1 MKKLFIIAFA
11 ATVFASCNKDLS
23 GLNVDVKRPTVV
35 PSYAL
40 FTNAER
46 NFADYIITSDVNTN
60 VFRLIT
66 QQWTQTTYTDESN
79 YNIYTRTIP
88 DNTWTSLYRDVLK
101 DAEEAKTV
109 IPTDVTDAGQQKN
122 EIAICD
128 ILQVHA
134 YYILVNTF
142 GNIPY
147 SQALKDSIY
156 FPNFDDAQTVY
167 MDLLSRLDADIAA
180 LDPNAESFGDAD
192 IVYNGDVNLWLKYA
206 NSLKLKMGI
215 LIADV
220 DPEKA
225 KSIVEAAASNVFTS
239 GSDNA
244 MFYYYAASP
253 NTNPVWADIV
263 QSQRTDFVAAN
274 TFIDLLNSLNDP
286 RRPLYFTKDP
296 NSNYSGGIPGKG
308 NSYGAFS
315 HFTDK
320 VIAPDAPAP
329 LLTYSE
335 VEFALAE
342 AAARGMNVGGTAEEH
357 YNKAI
362 TASIE
367 EWGGTAT
374 EASNYIAQPD
384 VNYATAPGDWRQ
396 KIGTQLYIAL
406 YNRGFEAWTA
416 IRRLDYPELQEPLN
430 AVSDFP
436 VRFTYPVDEQNIN
449 TANYDQAAQA
459 IGGDDVTTKL
469 FWDKN

>member
-1 MKKLFIIAFA
+1 MKKLLTIVLA
-11 ATVFASCNKDLS
+11 AAAFASCNKDLS
-23 GLNVDVKRPTVV
+23 ALNVDVKRPTVV

-46 NFADYIITSDVNTN
+46 NFADYITTSDVNTN

-88 DNTWTSLYRDVLK
+88 DNMWISLYRDVLK
-101 DAEEAKTV
+101 DAEEAKKI

-142 GNIPY
+142 GNVPY
-147 SQALKDSIY
+147 TQALKDSIY
-156 FPNFDDAQTVY
+156 FPKFDDAQTVY
-167 MDLLSRLDADIAA
+167 MDLLTRLDADIAA
-180 LDPNAESFGDAD
+180 LDPNAESFGEAD
-192 IVYNGDVNLWLKYA
+192 IVYKGDVNLWIKYA
-206 NSLKLKMGI
+206 NTLKLKMGI
-215 LIADV
+215 LLADV
-220 DPEKA
+220 DPGKA
-225 KSIVEAAASNVFTS
+225 KSLVEAAASNAFTS
-239 GSDNA
+239 SNDNA
-244 MFYYYAASP
+244 LFYYYAASP
-253 NTNPVWADIV
+253 NTNPVWGDIV

-274 TFIDLLNSLNDP
+274 TFIDLMNSLNDP

-296 NSNYSGGIPGKG
+296 NGNYSGGVPGKG
-308 NSYGAFS
+308 NSYGTFS

-320 VIAPDAPAP
+320 VLAPDAPAP

-335 VEFALAE
+335 VEFILAE
-342 AAARGMNVGGTAEEH
+342 AAARGMNVGGTIEEH
-357 YNKAI
+357 YNKGI

-367 EWGGTAT
+367 EWGGTAA
-374 EASNYIAQPD
+374 EANTYIAQPK
-384 VNYATAPGDWRQ
+384 VNYATAPSDWKQ
-396 KIGTQLYIAL
+396 KIGTQFYISL
-406 YNRGFEAWTA
+406 FNRGFDAWTV
-416 IRRLDYPELQEPLN
+416 IRRLDYPQLQEPQQ

-436 VRFTYPVDEQNIN
+436 VRYTYPVDEQNIN
-449 TANYDQAAQA
+449 TVNYDQASQA

-469 FWDKN
+469 FWDKF